1 MCARGYLPE
10 PFRKCEFQP
19 VLGKAPAHHCGISR
33 KALDSRQLARG
44 SLASPVQVSRSR
56 PASLAATTNIC
67 KQAAL
72 RAICAQQQS
81 PEANPWKARGR
92 IRDFSPNAGR
102 SKCVRNVGAPIFLT
116 PQETP
121 PKICAISATTRN
133 SSPPA
138 TARIERRP
146 PGVPEAHSADAFI
159 GTVEIP

>member
-33 KALDSRQLARG
+33 KALDSRQFARG

-56 PASLAATTNIC
+56 PASLAATTNTC
-67 KQAAL
+67 KQAAGP
-72 RAICAQQQS
+72 AIFAQHQF
-81 PEANPWKARGR
+81 PEANPWKTRGR
-92 IRDFSPNAGR
+92 TRHFNPNAGR
-102 SKCVRNVGAPIFLT
+102 SRFVRNVDARIFLT